1 MKHFQNLSRVRK
13 CKTLTGLS
21 KQTFMNHP
29 IQFTDEDIK
38 MKIVPAF
45 FRFLKVFIK
54 KNNKVQFQ
62 RNYSFNC
69 FVAKLPDL
77 KASQNNLNSWNA
89 IQMMHTQL
97 VRICCGRSASSFTYG
112 FVFQVISEE
121 TRCMKGCASYLRD
134 MFV

>member
-29 IQFTDEDIK
+29 IAFTDEDIK

-54 KNNKVQFQ
+54 KNNKV
-62 RNYSFNC
+62 
-69 FVAKLPDL
+69 
-77 KASQNNLNSWNA
+77 
-89 IQMMHTQL
+89 
-97 VRICCGRSASSFTYG
+97 
-112 FVFQVISEE
+112 
-121 TRCMKGCASYLRD
+121 
-134 MFV
+134 